1 MTQIEKIIS
10 VAKSY
15 LGVKESPANSNNVQ
29 FNTKYYGHAVSGANY
44 AWCAVF
50 VWCCFDEA
58 GLASVYTEGK
68 KYLKD
73 GADAYYFEGCPAV
86 MRYAKS
92 KGRWITGG
100 YKKGDVILFDWDGG
114 GTPDHVGIAASD
126 LANGSIQVIEGNTSA
141 GNNSDGGEVML
152 RAREPKDVV
161 GAYRPAYQNIQEG
174 LTMEQYNELK
184 AEIAALKAKIPAEP
198 TRYNYIDENTAKI
211 APDANEILTA
221 LAQKGVLKGGSEGL
235 NLSEDMIRLLIV
247 NARAGVYG

>member
-1 MTQIEKIIS
+1 MTQIERVLA
-10 VAKSY
+10 VAKGY
-15 LGVKESPANSNNVQ
+15 LGVKESPANSNNVI
-29 FNTKYYGHAVSGANY
+29 FNTKYYGHAVSGASY
-44 AWCAVF
+44 AWCATF

-58 GLASVYTEGK
+58 GLASLYTGGK

-73 GADAYYFEGCPAV
+73 GAGEYYFEGCPAV

-92 KGRWITGG
+92 KGRWVTGG

-114 GTPDHVGIAASD
+114 GTPDHIGIAASG

-152 RAREPKDVV
+152 RARAPKDVI
-161 GAYRPAYQNIQEG
+161 GAYRPAYQNEEE
-174 LTMEQYNELK
+174 LTTTQYEELK
-184 AEIAALKAKIPAEP
+184 KLIQDLAEKIPAPE

-221 LAQKGVLKGGSEGL
+221 LVQKGVLKGGGEGL
-235 NLSEDMIRLLIV
+235 NLTEDMIRMLVV
-247 NARAGVYG
+247 NARAGLYQ